1 MTDQTSLFVD
11 PATEASAVEPL
22 RDHGGKRPRHYAA
35 EILALPE
42 EEREAA
48 IARTPWPGL
57 VGDHVASALFLGGS
71 LDRLIE
77 GWACAIAALPTTL
90 QQVTEFKRLPTRHQA
105 SVAVRVE
112 QLSGI
117 RLLPGGEA

>member
-1 MTDQTSLFVD
+1 MDEQTALFGDSSGV
-11 PATEASAVEPL
+11 ASTPDL
-22 RDHGGKRPRHYAA
+22 FRDIGGKRPRHYAA

-42 EEREAA
+42 EERAAA

-77 GWACAIAALPTTL
+77 GWARAIAALPTTL
-90 QQVTEFKRLPTRHQA
+90 QQVTEFKRLPARHQA
-105 SVAVRVE
+105 SVAARVE

-117 RLLPGGEA
+117 RLLPGGEP